1 MKYRKF
7 TQEFKK
13 KVVEE
18 SLSGVHTRATISR
31 KYKVAYVV
39 LYRWEK
45 QYMNGKLNMDP
56 TKERILEERVK
67 ELERKIGQLTMDN
80 ELLKK
85 AIKHTRAL
93 QEKKENLSPAMYPL
107 SEELQEDVQL

>member
-18 SLSGVHTRATISR
+18 CLTGILPRTAVCR
-31 KYKVAYVV
+31 KYSIAPIMF
-39 LYRWEK
+39 YRWQK
-45 QYMNGKLNMDP
+45 QYLNGKLDMDF
-56 TKERILEERVK
+56 TREKVLEERIK
-67 ELERKIGQLTMDN
+67 ELERKIGELTMDN

-85 AIKHTRAL
+85 AIKHSLET
-93 QEKKENLSPAMYPL
+93 QEKKESLSPVIYPL
-107 SEELQEDVQL
+107 SEQLQEDVEL